1 MNHFIAALL
10 ASCVGLLAP
19 AISATAAESATT
31 PDTAAIRGAGA
42 HFAWVI
48 FEQLKPDLER
58 VSGRSIEL
66 HGRNSTLGMGCN
78 AGIDMALQNAPGHET
93 FGFVCC
99 PLSSQEV
106 EKKKLLVYPLAIEPV
121 LIVVNRENPVS
132 NLSTEQVRGIMRGD
146 IVNWR
151 EVGGND
157 EPIVLVTRLH
167 CKSRPGHWKTIL
179 PDADAFRQQRLNVSS
194 AADMEQRVGDFTG
207 AIGHIGSTWDFG
219 PGHSLKILTVDGYQ
233 PTAEN
238 LRNKHYP
245 FFRNLS
251 AVTDQHPSDDV
262 LTIIREVQT
271 GRAFTAVANRYGLL
285 KLDSYAPD
293 NMP

>member
-1 MNHFIAALL
+1 MNRFLAALL
-10 ASCVGLLAP
+10 WGCVGLLVPGVCA
-19 AISATAAESATT
+19 AAETG
-31 PDTAAIRGAGA
+31 AAPGNAVITGGGA

-48 FEQLKPDLER
+48 FDKLKPDLER

-78 AGIDMALQNAPGHET
+78 AGIETALRNAPGHET

-99 PLSSQEV
+99 PLSDQEIA
-106 EKKKLLVYPLAIEPV
+106 KKKLLVYPLALEPV
-121 LIVVNRENPVS
+121 LIVVNNENPVS
-132 NLSTEQVRGIMRGD
+132 NLTTEQVRGIMRGD
-146 IVNWR
+146 ILNWS

-157 EPIVLVTRLH
+157 EPIVLVARLH

-194 AADMEQRVGDFTG
+194 AADMEQRVGDFKG
-207 AIGHIGSTWDFG
+207 AIGHIGSTWDFE
-219 PGHSLKILTVDGYQ
+219 PGHRLKILTVDGYQ

-251 AVTDQHPSDDV
+251 AVTDQHPSKDV
-262 LTIIREVQT
+262 LAIIEEVQT
-271 GRAFTAVANRYGLL
+271 GPAFAAVAKRYGLL
-285 KLDSYAPD
+285 KLGSYEPSS
-293 NMP
+293 MP

>member
-1 MNHFIAALL
+1 MAQFLTSLLRGSVGFLVLAASL
-10 ASCVGLLAP
+10 AQADVDRAKPVITG
-19 AISATAAESATT
+19 
-31 PDTAAIRGAGA
+31 GGA
-42 HFAWVI
+42 HFAWVV
-48 FEQLKPDLER
+48 FESLKPDLEH

-78 AGIDMALQNAPGHET
+78 AGIKTALRNAPDHET

-99 PLSSQEV
+99 PLSEKEV
-106 EKKKLLVYPLAIEPV
+106 TNKKLRVYPIALEPV
-121 LIVVNRENPVS
+121 LIVVNRANPVS
-132 NLSTEQVRGIMRGD
+132 DLSSEQVRGIMRGD
-146 IVNWR
+146 ILNWR

-167 CKSRPGHWKTIL
+167 CKKRPGHWKTIL
-179 PDADAFRQQRLNVSS
+179 PDATAFRQQRLNVSS
-194 AADMEQRVGDFTG
+194 AADMVQRVGDFKG
-207 AIGHIGSTWDFG
+207 AIGHIGSTWEFG
-219 PGHSLKILTVDGYQ
+219 TDSQLKVLSVNGYQ

-238 LRNKHYP
+238 LRSKHYP

-271 GRAFTAVANRYGLL
+271 GPAFDAVAARFQLL
-285 KLDSYAPD
+285 KLHTYEVS